1 MRTLRFFAISIFVT
15 FICLIY
21 VYQQTEI
28 YRLGYINQKKLIAFQ
43 DLLDKNSILR
53 YNMEKRT
60 SLIDVTNRFNNDKE
74 LQMPQDYRLVRLSS
88 QQLDS
93 SLARS
98 KGLKQENIF
107 VRIFGLK
114 RQAEAKTIN
123 P

>member
-1 MRTLRFFAISIFVT
+1 MRTPRFLAVSIFIT

-28 YRLGYINQKKLIAFQ
+28 YRLGYINQRKLVTFQ

-60 SLIDVTNRFNNDKE
+60 SLIDVANHFNNDKE
-74 LQMPQDYRLVRLSS
+74 LQMPQDYRVVRLLP

-93 SLARS
+93 GLARS
-98 KGLKQENIF
+98 KGSKQENIF
-107 VRIFGLK
+107 ARIFGLK

>member
-1 MRTLRFFAISIFVT
+1 MRTLRFLAISVFITFV
-15 FICLIY
+15 CLIY

-60 SLIDVTNRFNNDKE
+60 SLIDVTSRFNNDKE

-93 SLARS
+93 GSARS